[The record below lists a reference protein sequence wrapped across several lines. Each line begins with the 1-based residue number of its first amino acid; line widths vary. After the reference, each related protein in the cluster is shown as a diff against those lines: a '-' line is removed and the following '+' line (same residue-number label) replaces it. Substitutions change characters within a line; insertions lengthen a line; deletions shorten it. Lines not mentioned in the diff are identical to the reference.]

1 MKAVKRKGPVVTAMI
16 AALAMAGV
24 VGAFVSNANPYV
36 TISEARTVGGDS
48 LHLLGTLVK
57 DTDRF
62 DPATGYTTFE
72 LKDSDGNVV
81 EVEHHGARPNTLLEA
96 DKIVAIGSLRQ
107 GRFVSNDILTKCPT
121 KYEEKP
127 KDPLASLRS

>member
-1 MKAVKRKGPVVTAMI
+1 MKAVKAKGPVVTAVV

-24 VGAFVSNANPYV
+24 VGAFVNNASPYV
-36 TISEARTVGGDS
+36 TLAQAKSVGGDS

-57 DTDRF
+57 NTYRF
-62 DPATGYTTFE
+62 DPRTGHSTFE
-72 LKDSDGNVV
+72 LKDTDGAVV
-81 EVEHHGARPNTLLEA
+81 EIEHLGAKPNTLEEA
-96 DKIVAIGSLRQ
+96 DKIVAIGALQ
-107 GRFVSNDILTKCPT
+107 DGRFVSHDLLTKCPT